1 MAAFPASR
9 CPQLAKV
16 QHLKATGRRLPIP
29 TTLASVIAD
38 CGFTFLPPYMFH
50 QILQVHLFAL
60 LEEKE
65 EPDPKEGISKGGGR
79 GARRPTKEATS
90 PNTIHSMGWDDHHR
104 GQGGKLGED
113 TERPTRSGQETGCGG
128 QCRLPLC
135 GGRREPA
142 RLPVAL
148 SLCWRRQRAWPG
160 LAGSSQRTRADG
172 NPKVSVSPTVAPL
185 KRTEKE
191 EKGPVADAA
200 RERGPAW
207 APRPPVAAHATLGR
221 GRSSSP
227 PGAC

>member
-38 CGFTFLPPYMFH
+38 CGFTLLPPYKFH

-65 EPDPKEGISKGGGR
+65 EPDPKEGISKGGGQR
-79 GARRPTKEATS
+79 GPQTHEGSHQSQHDSQRGLGRPPQRS
-90 PNTIHSMGWDDHHR
+90 GWQTGR
-104 GQGGKLGED
+104 GHGTTH
-113 TERPTRSGQETGCGG
+113 TERAGNGLRGPVPASALRGKARTRSSSRGS
-128 QCRLPLC
+128 
-135 GGRREPA
+135 
-142 RLPVAL
+142 LPVLAK
-148 SLCWRRQRAWPG
+148 QRAWPG